1 MNKESAGKNK
11 GKIEG
16 KKLFKLLTCT
26 KYILVLITVFPSS
39 LDPFYIVSDYINWVK
54 TS

>member
-1 MNKESAGKNK
+1 MQKSMVRRGDGRWGKEMNKESAGKNK

-26 KYILVLITVFPSS
+26 KYILVF
-39 LDPFYIVSDYINWVK
+39 
-54 TS
+54 